1 MENQIM
7 KFNLIK
13 RATTL
18 FAMAAAAIFA
28 LGFTTVTAAPSQ
40 GKATVVNVKG
50 EAQYSTG
57 GAWQP
62 LKSGM
67 TLMSGSVIQTAEG
80 AEVDLDMGPSG
91 VLKVEPSSTVSIDK
105 LTVEKTSADTITE
118 TQLDVRKGK
127 IAGKTKGSLSSASR
141 YEIKTPTGVAGIR
154 GTVFSVGADGT
165 ISCSSGGPV
174 MTAVF
179 VGTPPQLVT
188 VEIKAGQ
195 KLLPGSTTPVAMSQA
210 ESAALESAAGKIL
223 VGRGQTALVPGGA
236 YFTRPGNPTVFV
248 DPLTSQASTTPPP
261 PPPPQD
267 NE

>member
-1 MENQIM
+1 M

-40 GKATVVNVKG
+40 GKATVVAVKG

-62 LKSGM
+62 LKAGM
-67 TLMSGSVIQTAEG
+67 TLMSGSVIQTADG

-91 VLKVEPSSTVSIDK
+91 VLKVESGSTVSIDK

-118 TQLDVRKGK
+118 TQIDARKGK

-141 YEIKTPTGVAGIR
+141 YEIKTATGVAGIR
-154 GTVFSVGADGT
+154 GTTFSVGADGT
-165 ISCSSGGPV
+165 VSCSSGGPV
-174 MTAVF
+174 MVAAF
-179 VGTPPQLVT
+179 VNGQLVT
-188 VEIKAGQ
+188 VPLNAGQ
-195 KLLPGSTTPVAMSQA
+195 KLLPGSSTPVPMSP
-210 ESAALESAAGKIL
+210 EEIAALENSVKKLVLTAGSATNPNELGAGNY
-223 VGRGQTALVPGGA
+223 Q
-236 YFTRPGNPTVFV
+236 TRPGNPTVFV
-248 DPLTSQASTTPPP
+248 DPLTSQASTSNGG
-261 PPPPQD
+261 
-267 NE
+267 NECNEGCPD

>member
-13 RATTL
+13 RAKML

-40 GKATVVNVKG
+40 GKATVVAVKG

-62 LKSGM
+62 VKSGM
-67 TLMSGSVIQTAEG
+67 TLMSGSVIQTADG

-91 VLKVEPSSTVSIDK
+91 VLKVESGSTVSIDK

-154 GTVFSVGADGT
+154 GTVFGVGADGT

-174 MTAVF
+174 MVAVF
-179 VGTPPQLVT
+179 VNGQLTT
-188 VEIKAGQ
+188 VQLGAGQ

-210 ESAALESAAGKIL
+210 EIAALESAAGKIR
-223 VGRGQTALVPGGA
+223 VGSGQTALTPGGA
-236 YFTRPGNPTVFV
+236 YQTRPGNPIVFV
-248 DPLTSQASTTPPP
+248 DPLTSQASTTNPA